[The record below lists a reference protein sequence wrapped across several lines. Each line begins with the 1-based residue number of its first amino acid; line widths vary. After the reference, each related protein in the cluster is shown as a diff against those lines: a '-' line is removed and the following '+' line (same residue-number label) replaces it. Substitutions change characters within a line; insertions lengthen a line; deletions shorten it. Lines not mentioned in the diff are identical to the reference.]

1 MRIVSGS
8 ARGRR
13 LKAPPNN
20 ATTRPM
26 ADKIKEALFSSLA
39 SFGVKPERVLDLY
52 AGSGSVGIEALS
64 RGADWCDFVD
74 QDRVAVQTIRD
85 NLTNTGFAE
94 QGSVHHMSIQSFV
107 GAVREP
113 YDFVILDP
121 PYADPAILETLT
133 WLSRSPA
140 VVDGTIVVLGHWPRL
155 ELPEEIGHLS
165 KLRGRCHGDSC
176 FAIFDTVIPDAESEV
191 E

>member
-20 ATTRPM
+20 SKTRPM

-52 AGSGSVGIEALS
+52 AGSGGVGIEALS
-64 RGADWCDFVD
+64 RGAEWCDFVD

-85 NLTNTGFAE
+85 NLTNTGFEDA
-94 QGSVHHMSIQSFV
+94 GKVHLTSIQAFV
-107 GAVREP
+107 AGVREP

-121 PYADPAILETLT
+121 PYADPAILDTLE

-140 VVDGTIVVLGHWPRL
+140 VMDGTIVVIGHWPRL
-155 ELPEEIGHLS
+155 ELPDEIGQLS

-176 FAIFDTVIPDAESEV
+176 FAIFDTLIPNAESDDA
-191 E
+191 

>member
-20 ATTRPM
+20 ARTRPM

-52 AGSGSVGIEALS
+52 AGSGGVGIEALS

-74 QDRVAVQTIRD
+74 QDRIAVQTIRE
-85 NLTNTGFAE
+85 NLQNTGFPQLGA
-94 QGSVHHMSIQSFV
+94 VHHTSIQAFV
-107 GAVREP
+107 SGVREP

-121 PYADPAILETLT
+121 PYADPAILDTLE

-155 ELPEEIGHLS
+155 ELPDEIGQLS

-176 FAIFDTVIPDAESEV
+176 FAIFDTVIPGAESDV
-191 E
+191 D